1 MRKIVQTIE
10 PAHVGSQPR
19 RYSHE
24 IFLKNICFSTCDEHV
39 AGDDILTVTLCIWT
53 YSYDDREGE
62 VRGSHCTLGTHCS

>member
-1 MRKIVQTIE
+1 MK
-10 PAHVGSQPR
+10 
-19 RYSHE
+19 Y
-24 IFLKNICFSTCDEHV
+24 FLKNICLSTCDEHV